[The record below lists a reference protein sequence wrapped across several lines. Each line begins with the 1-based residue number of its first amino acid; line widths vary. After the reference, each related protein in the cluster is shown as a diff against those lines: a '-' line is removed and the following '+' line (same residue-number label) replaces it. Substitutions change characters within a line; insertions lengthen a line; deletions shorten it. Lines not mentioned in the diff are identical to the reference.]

1 MDQPTEEER
10 LEFVKSYGVEPVTDI
25 NTDLTFKDAATTVAE
40 MTPIIG
46 DAMAAKE
53 IYDELQKEDPDY
65 RFIAVLGGAGL
76 IGAIPGIGDVAA
88 KGIRNAADMI
98 KRIEVDPDALG
109 SLGGNIRLKPKKS
122 ESFKLDDMYRDDFD
136 WGKLNLKDS
145 EVAELANVQ
154 KSYLEAGGGAKA
166 VEAAEKRVQDA
177 IDARIPAIEESLKD
191 ILKTSDKSVVSLD
204 DYKNAVEATVRFD
217 TVGEAAETISN
228 QKGLLNK
235 MGPGM
240 MDDMLYDSQVV
251 SAFEQ
256 LPDNETFQYILENG
270 LDRSLVDWAVKEE
283 AIRKSFNNYKKAA
296 NKTAAPTDVWAYP
309 EQLYDSADTSI
320 NVSKKPAGYN
330 ELKKRGEIKDGD
342 VIVDIGGGRFD
353 NLVEDAA
360 EEGATV
366 KVYDPFNR
374 TPEHNAAVVDSV
386 KDGQA
391 DMAMSHNVLNVIQED
406 KNIIDIAVQAENA
419 IKPNGKAHF
428 SVYEGT
434 GKGEGKVTT
443 KGYQRNQKTQAYV
456 PLIEQVFGEGNVT
469 RKGKIITAT
478 KNVQGFS
485 EGGMALEE
493 QMAMNFGDV
502 PDNTIGVD
510 PVSGNEIPLGA
521 TAENVRDDIPAN
533 LSEGEIVVPTDV
545 VNYHGVKLF
554 EDLRAEAK
562 MGYAQMAQDGR
573 IGGEPMDDAAEDRM
587 MDIELSELDLEVMD
601 DEQGEAPVEMARG
614 GMNVERGRGNI
625 YSSYSAPKAKPT
637 RDRSMAAV
645 VSRAQAN
652 KNKPKNRFEA
662 IKSRIRDIVS
672 DDDRRV
678 TLDKK
683 PPTSDPIRPSIA
695 QQINF
700 GGDYKDKESPKPEP
714 KKRRSS
720 VQGAGDVAQAYRGET
735 EPFSVRYYE
744 QPFYQRLLT
753 NLKRDLGFDEGGMAT
768 DENTNL
774 IGGEDQF
781 NQPFYDPNQMGG
793 FDMEN
798 AYPDYGDGTGGG
810 PLLEMREYMN
820 DAGHR
825 IFITFIDGVPQME
838 IPPGYYPVEGEGVAV
853 APEVPPVGG
862 SGGSDM
868 GDDGNAG
875 GIPPELM
882 PTPVN
887 YKELTMEELSKMLE
901 DQKSM
906 TGNAL
911 AAGIGVL
918 NPIIGGAVK
927 LAMWNETRQL
937 KNEIQRRRD
946 DPATSEVDKRRYDQ
960 MLEVANAEEP
970 GLIATLLGKLTG
982 NDPNAPA
989 VRTQDQTD
997 ALYNQL
1003 DKMTKAYTP
1012 SDQEASDRTSRGFT
1026 PGVDD
1031 AISVARPAATTT
1043 PAIPE
1048 QSTDAD
1054 AFDKMQDRF
1063 DIERIEADMKAQ
1075 PRPAPKTADK
1085 PIRQESDRVQ
1095 KARQN
1100 TQKVMKDMRDRGASR
1115 EERTQS
1121 LKAAARTENVLRDLD
1136 RGVVR
1141 GFEKGGLVDK
1151 PTVKKVVKGLKKA
1164 SKSHAKQADQL
1175 EKAMKKKSK

>member
-10 LEFVKSYGVEPVTDI
+10 LNFQPVDAEGRRRRADQDRESI
-25 NTDLTFKDAATTVAE
+25 TFKDAATTVAE

-109 SLGGNIRLKPKKS
+109 SLGGNVRLKPK
-122 ESFKLDDMYRDDFD
+122 E
-136 WGKLNLKDS
+136 
-145 EVAELANVQ
+145 Q
-154 KSYLEAGGGAKA
+154 
-166 VEAAEKRVQDA
+166 
-177 IDARIPAIEESLKD
+177 
-191 ILKTSDKSVVSLD
+191 SVWS
-204 DYKNAVEATVRFD
+204 
-217 TVGEAAETISN
+217 
-228 QKGLLNK
+228 
-235 MGPGM
+235 
-240 MDDMLYDSQVV
+240 
-251 SAFEQ
+251 
-256 LPDNETFQYILENG
+256 
-270 LDRSLVDWAVKEE
+270 
-283 AIRKSFNNYKKAA
+283 
-296 NKTAAPTDVWAYP
+296 YP

-428 SVYEGT
+428 SVYEGD
-434 GKGEGKVTT
+434 GKGVGKVTT
-443 KGYQRNQKTQAYV
+443 KGYQRNEKTQAYV
-456 PLIEQVFGEGNVT
+456 PLIEQVFGKGNVT
-469 RKGKIITAT
+469 KKGKIITAT
-478 KNVQGFS
+478 KSVKGFS

-502 PDNTIGVD
+502 PDNTIGQD
-510 PVSGNEIPLGA
+510 PVSGNDIPMGS
-521 TAENVRDDIPAN
+521 TAENVRDDIPTM
-533 LSEGEIVVPTDV
+533 LSEGEIVVPADV
-545 VNYHGVKLF
+545 VNFHGVKLF

-562 MGYAQMAQDGR
+562 MGYAQMANDGR
-573 IGGEPMDDAAEDRM
+573 IGGEPMNDAEEDRM

-601 DEQGEAPVEMARG
+601 DEQPEAPVRMDRG
-614 GMNVERGRGNI
+614 GMNVERGRGSI
-625 YSSYSAPKAKPT
+625 YKSYSAPKKSKPT
-637 RDRSMAAV
+637 RDRSMSAV
-645 VSRAQAN
+645 VKRAQAN
-652 KNKPKNRFEA
+652 KGKPKNRFEA
-662 IKSRIRDIVS
+662 IRERLKEVFG
-672 DDDRRV
+672 DDDRRP
-678 TLDKK
+678 TLTKK
-683 PPTSDPIRPSIA
+683 PSKSDPIRPSIA

-700 GGDYKDKESPKPEP
+700 GGDYKDKEPLKPEP
-714 KKRRSS
+714 KKKRSS
-720 VQGAGDVAQAYRGET
+720 VRGAGDVTQAYRGED
-735 EPFSVRYYE
+735 EPLNVRYYD
-744 QPFYQRLLT
+744 QPFYKRLMEG
-753 NLKRDLGFDEGGMAT
+753 LGVEIEDFDEGG
-768 DENTNL
+768 L

-781 NQPFYDPNQMGG
+781 NQPFYAEGQEGG

-798 AYPDYGDGTGGG
+798 AYANYGEG

-838 IPPGYYPVEGEGVAV
+838 IPAGYYPVEEGSTVV
-853 APEVPPVGG
+853 APEVPPIGG
-862 SGGSDM
+862 SGGSDS
-868 GDDGNAG
+868 G
-875 GIPPELM
+875 GSGGGGMDIPA
-882 PTPVN
+882 PTPIN
-887 YKELTMEELSKMLE
+887 YKELTMEELSQMVE

-906 TGNAL
+906 KGNAL
-911 AAGIGVL
+911 AVGIGSL
-918 NPIIGGAVK
+918 NAIVGGAMKV
-927 LAMWNETRQL
+927 AMWNETRQL
-937 KNEIQRRRD
+937 KREIERRRD

-960 MLEVANAEEP
+960 LLEIANAEEP

-982 NDPNAPA
+982 NDPNAPE
-989 VRTQDQTD
+989 TGGLDYD
-997 ALYNQL
+997 QL

-1012 SDQEASDRTSRGFT
+1012 EDQQADLRNNRGFT
-1026 PGVDD
+1026 PGVDG
-1031 AISVARPAATTT
+1031 AITPAQPAARTT
-1043 PAIPE
+1043 PITSREPSPSYDPIPSAE
-1048 QSTDAD
+1048 SGFGGMGRDPAEEFGGSQTRFEPSSVDST
-1054 AFDKMQDRF
+1054 
-1063 DIERIEADMKAQ
+1063 
-1075 PRPAPKTADK
+1075 PAPRTATK
-1085 PIRQESDRVQ
+1085 PIRQESDRVR

-1115 EERTQS
+1115 EERTKS